1 MYIATL
7 DVTGPSMFGPPLDDL
22 FRAILETTAT
32 EADRD
37 TEDNF
42 IAGCYALASAR
53 AQVLRGGGTVYPI
66 DAEFAFSLWCRWP
79 LKPNLSAEFRDT
91 VQNLRESIF
100 TKGGVDTDLLAATV
114 PDSTLF
120 LPFEGLYQLQ
130 AAGAFDQ
137 LFPPPQGQRVR
148 AGA

>member
-7 DVTGPSMFGPPLDDL
+7 DVRGPYMFGDLDVL
-22 FRAILETTAT
+22 FRNILQTSAT
-32 EADRD
+32 GDDDA

-53 AQVLRGGGTVYPI
+53 AELLRVGAVYPI

-79 LKPNLSAEFRDT
+79 LKPDLSAEFRDR
-91 VQNLRESIF
+91 VRDLRESIF
-100 TKGGVDTDLLAATV
+100 TVGGVDTDRLAATV
-114 PDSTLF
+114 PDSTLL

-130 AAGAFDQ
+130 AAEAFDQ
-137 LFPPPQGQRVR
+137 LFPPGQRQRVR

>member
-7 DVTGPSMFGPPLDDL
+7 DVRDPNMFGDLDNL
-22 FRAILETTAT
+22 FRAILGTTAT

-53 AQVLRGGGTVYPI
+53 AQLMRREGTVYPI

-79 LKPNLSAEFRDT
+79 LKPNLPVEFRDT
-91 VQNLRESIF
+91 VRNLRESIF
-100 TKGGVDTDLLAATV
+100 TVSGVDTDLLAAAV
-114 PDSTLF
+114 PDSTLI
-120 LPFEGLYQLQ
+120 LPFEGLYLLQ
-130 AAGAFDQ
+130 GAGAFDQ
-137 LFPPPQGQRVR
+137 LFPPPQGQRAR
-148 AGA
+148 AEA